1 MERYFLGFRL
11 KEYLTL
17 RNIDHKLRKY
27 YLQQAYE
34 FFDDMDE
41 QLNDFDAVEDYFGDE
56 NPFNQQVSSEV
67 M

>member
-1 MERYFLGFRL
+1 
-11 KEYLTL
+11 
-17 RNIDHKLRKY
+17 
-27 YLQQAYE
+27 
-34 FFDDMDE
+34 MDE